1 MNPRQILNR
10 LTGISTPVFGVSW
23 EPSVSDV
30 DAARRVI
37 VFLEDRRVLYVP
49 YAVEHAPECIV
60 SVIEIRRFL
69 TEVIGVGGL
78 AEQFEEHLRAMRAAA
93 RQFLTD
99 MGVRHEREDFWI
111 PASRYGIGHDEWV
124 LNQALGEMRARF
136 GVHIAQIAVMHDLSI
151 EEPLAAALPPEA
163 EDE

>member
-1 MNPRQILNR
+1 MNPKQILNR
-10 LTGISTPVFGVSW
+10 LTGISTPVFGLSW
-23 EPSVSDV
+23 KPSVSDV

-49 YAVEHAPECIV
+49 YAVELAPECIA

-69 TEVIGVGGL
+69 TEIIGLGGL
-78 AEQFEEHLRAMRAAA
+78 AERFEEHLRAMRAAA

-99 MGVRHEREDFWI
+99 MGVRNDREDLWR
-111 PASRYGIGHDEWV
+111 PARYGPGHDEWV
-124 LNQALGEMRARF
+124 LNQALGELRARF
-136 GVHIAQIAVMHDLSI
+136 GVHIAQIAVMHDLSV
-151 EEPLAAALPPEA
+151 EEPLASALPPEG